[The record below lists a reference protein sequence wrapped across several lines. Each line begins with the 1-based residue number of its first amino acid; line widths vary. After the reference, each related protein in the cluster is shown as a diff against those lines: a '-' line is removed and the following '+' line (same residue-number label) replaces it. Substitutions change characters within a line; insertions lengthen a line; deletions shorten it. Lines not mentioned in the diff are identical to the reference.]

1 MTRIWKTMVSAMVM
15 LTGTVGV
22 VSAQDGDNKHER
34 KGFWLNVGLG
44 TGSLGCDDCDGRE
57 SALSGGFG
65 IGGTLSQK
73 VTIGLMTN
81 GWTKEEFGASL
92 TVGTAVVGV
101 RFYPSATG
109 GFFLQGGLGLGSTDL
124 GVSGLGSASETGSG
138 AMLGVGYDIR
148 IGRNV
153 SLTPFYNGF
162 AVKTDNADA
171 NVGQLGLGITVH

>member
-1 MTRIWKTMVSAMVM
+1 MRHLWRMVAGAAV
-15 LTGTVGV
+15 LLAGGTSVA
-22 VSAQDGDNKHER
+22 SAQDGDNKHER

-101 RFYPSATG
+101 RFYPSAAG
-109 GFFLQGGLGLGSTDL
+109 GFFLQGGLGLGSLDL
-124 GVSGLGSASETGSG
+124 GLAGFGSASETGTG
-138 AMLGVGYDIR
+138 AMLGVGYDFR